1 MAEKRFHEMLLF
13 LSTLQQSTSKEQQE
27 AGSLASTHEK
37 MLQGCLVDL
46 SSGPP
51 INMAAATD
59 MLSKVAAAGLPQK
72 MQERLV
78 TAIQD
83 KVATPETQ
91 QQQQKGQVKDK
102 ACNQSCGTF
111 YNYLTD
117 QEWCLLLGAADWGEE
132 ERAVI
137 KRCSLLRLTNP
148 TEPGFLLLLALLCVC
163 NHKGPLQTLTI
174 APKQWL
180 KMLDD
185 LKAAIRTST
194 KRVEH
199 SGFKSYPLDPKDLPA
214 KLYENAYP
222 LQGPVPCKASV
233 DAILSLTDV
242 LPARK
247 NHGSVAPRS
256 HGLLAKDQG
265 LHETFG
271 AMSAAL
277 QHFQSLAAVAG
288 FSGHGEPS
296 NSGGLPGLTYLKTR
310 TPKALPAASES
321 TALPAASEPKAMPAA
336 SEPESQ
342 GAHSQAQQPQQQLAL
357 PAPSQKSAEE
367 CEDAFVHT
375 DAMERV
381 HGMQAAV
388 LQHLEQKG
396 KAEMETPKRN
406 TAVAMIVHFPV

>member
-59 MLSKVAAAGLPQK
+59 MLCKVAAAGLPQK

-91 QQQQKGQVKDK
+91 QQQQQQKGQVKDK

-117 QEWCLLLGAADWGEE
+117 QEWSLLLGAADWGEK

-137 KRCSLLRLTNP
+137 KRCGLLRLTNP
-148 TEPGFLLLLALLCVC
+148 TEPTFLLLLALLCVC

-233 DAILSLTDV
+233 DAILSLADA

-256 HGLLAKDQG
+256 HGFSARDQG

-288 FSGHGEPS
+288 FSGHGESS
-296 NSGGLPGLTYLKTR
+296 NSGSLPGLTYLKTR
-310 TPKALPAASES
+310 TPKALPAASEP

-342 GAHSQAQQPQQQLAL
+342 GAHFHAQQPQHQLAL
-357 PAPSQKSAEE
+357 PATSQNCAEE
-367 CEDAFVHT
+367 SEDAFVHT
-375 DAMERV
+375 AAMEQV
-381 HGMQAAV
+381 QGMQAAV

-406 TAVAMIVHFPV
+406 TALL